1 VVLDLA
7 QEGIE
12 GAHQR
17 NWGADTATATAAAT
31 AAATPEATEDEG
43 GAAWGQGSLGGSGRG
58 EREEAHAPGAAQRR
72 AAAQHLTD
80 HTSLLLYT
88 HATVAQSQWLER
100 SEQCVLR

>member
-1 VVLDLA
+1 MVLDLA

-17 NWGADTATATAAAT
+17 NWGADTATATTTVAAA
-31 AAATPEATEDEG
+31 PEATEDEG
-43 GAAWGQGSLGGSGRG
+43 CAAGGQGSLGGSGRG

-72 AAAQHLTD
+72 VAQHLTD